1 MAHNL
6 MHFAGELGMN
16 MNNEDSVVDEF
27 GNVVPSWMRQPATTT
42 QFDMDTTSYNQRMP
56 SGGIMSAENEYQ
68 MRNPQ
73 NAVSGGSTNNMK
85 IGMNASQQAQQNL
98 ANIRDIVPGS
108 VKIISRTPQVDNV
121 QMQYQTPELSNIQ
134 TVYDSR
140 MNPNVQAMGEPDLDA
155 LSQRIENYNM
165 MNKTDLSL
173 RGGTDSL
180 EPMTLS
186 ERPGSMG
193 FISDSDLQGILS
205 EKPDQNL
212 LSQMS
217 VDQGGLLGKAKDS
230 FGKAKDFVANNSTMQ
245 TLTKGLSIG
254 APIAQGI
261 SKIQGL
267 SSGIESARGM
277 RDSLQSTISGL
288 APEKQAYQEQSDA
301 MFSEN
306 RRQVGELSNQ
316 RLDSA
321 LSRIKNARTG
331 NLVSGSQQEQIEDT
345 IDDVQ
350 SRVNINI
357 ANEFTKKLER
367 DSAFNISQ
375 NNRRSQLQNNL
386 EAINEQIKQ
395 MEKDRAFAP
404 IDMALNVGIAAMGPA
419 GLPLQLG
426 KQLLLG

>member
-108 VKIISRTPQVDNV
+108 VKMVSRTPQVDNV

>member
-56 SGGIMSAENEYQ
+56 SGGIMSAENQYQ

-108 VKIISRTPQVDNV
+108 VKMVSRTPQVDNV

-140 MNPNVQAMGEPDLDA
+140 MNSNVQAMGEPDLDA

-173 RGGTDSL
+173 RGGADSL

-375 NNRRSQLQNNL
+375 NNRRTQLQNNL
-386 EAINEQIKQ
+386 EAINAQIKQ

>member
-6 MHFAGELGMN
+6 MHFAGELGMD

-56 SGGIMSAENEYQ
+56 SGGIMSAENQYQ

-108 VKIISRTPQVDNV
+108 VKMVSRTPQVDNV

-155 LSQRIENYNM
+155 LSQRIEDYNM

-173 RGGTDSL
+173 RGGADSL
-180 EPMTLS
+180 KPMTLS

>member
-16 MNNEDSVVDEF
+16 INNEDSVVDEF
-27 GNVVPSWMRQPATTT
+27 GNIVPSWMRQPATTT

-56 SGGIMSAENEYQ
+56 SGGIMSAENQYQ

-108 VKIISRTPQVDNV
+108 VKMASRTPQVDNV

-155 LSQRIENYNM
+155 LSQRIEDYNM

-173 RGGTDSL
+173 RGGADSL

-386 EAINEQIKQ
+386 EAINAQIKQ

>member
-6 MHFAGELGMN
+6 MHFAGELGMD

-56 SGGIMSAENEYQ
+56 SGGIMSAENQYQ

-108 VKIISRTPQVDNV
+108 VKMVSRTPQVDNV

-173 RGGTDSL
+173 RGGADSL

>member
-108 VKIISRTPQVDNV
+108 VKMVSRTPQVDNV

-386 EAINEQIKQ
+386 EAINAQIKQ

>member
-27 GNVVPSWMRQPATTT
+27 GNIVPSWMRQPATTT

-56 SGGIMSAENEYQ
+56 SGGIMSAENQYQ

-108 VKIISRTPQVDNV
+108 VKMASRTPQVDNV

-155 LSQRIENYNM
+155 LSQRIEDYNM

-173 RGGTDSL
+173 RGGADSL

-386 EAINEQIKQ
+386 EAINAQIKQ

>member
-16 MNNEDSVVDEF
+16 INNEDSVVDEF
-27 GNVVPSWMRQPATTT
+27 GNIVPSWMRQPATTT

-56 SGGIMSAENEYQ
+56 SGGVMSAENQYQ

-108 VKIISRTPQVDNV
+108 VKMASRTPQVDNV

-155 LSQRIENYNM
+155 LSQRIEDYNM

-173 RGGTDSL
+173 RGGADSL

-386 EAINEQIKQ
+386 EAINAQIKQ

>member
-1 MAHNL
+1 
-6 MHFAGELGMN
+6 
-16 MNNEDSVVDEF
+16 
-27 GNVVPSWMRQPATTT
+27 
-42 QFDMDTTSYNQRMP
+42 
-56 SGGIMSAENEYQ
+56 
-68 MRNPQ
+68 
-73 NAVSGGSTNNMK
+73 
-85 IGMNASQQAQQNL
+85 
-98 ANIRDIVPGS
+98 
-108 VKIISRTPQVDNV
+108 
-121 QMQYQTPELSNIQ
+121 
-134 TVYDSR
+134 
-140 MNPNVQAMGEPDLDA
+140 
-155 LSQRIENYNM
+155 
-165 MNKTDLSL
+165 LSL
-173 RGGTDSL
+173 RGGDNSL

-386 EAINEQIKQ
+386 EAIN
-395 MEKDRAFAP
+395 
-404 IDMALNVGIAAMGPA
+404 
-419 GLPLQLG
+419 
-426 KQLLLG
+426 